1 MHIKS
6 TYKDKAKRSY
16 SLHKAEIA
24 FYPYNSIHAMK
35 KTSEITFQHTW
46 KVIPLV
52 HFKKMKHFQAVLFP

>member
-1 MHIKS
+1 
-6 TYKDKAKRSY
+6 
-16 SLHKAEIA
+16 
-24 FYPYNSIHAMK
+24 MK